1 MSSEEDLAAIRQ
13 RKIAELQA
21 QQAQQGQSAQ
31 AHAQAQ
37 AEAEAQKAALMRKIL
52 TPEARQRLQNV
63 KLVKP
68 EFAAQIE
75 LQLLQLAQS
84 GRVPLPINDE
94 LLKQLLAQIMG
105 QQSKRDI
112 SIRRV

>member
-1 MSSEEDLAAIRQ
+1 MSSEENLSAIRQ
-13 RKIAELQA
+13 RKMAELQA
-21 QQAQQGQSAQ
+21 QQAQQEQ
-31 AHAQAQ
+31 AAQAQ
-37 AEAEAQKAALMRKIL
+37 AEAKKTGLMRKIL

-63 KLVKP
+63 RLVKP

-75 LQLLQLAQS
+75 VQLLQLAQA

-94 LLKQLLAQIMG
+94 LLKQLLTQIQS
-105 QQSKRDI
+105 QQTKRKI

>member
-13 RKIAELQA
+13 RRMAELQA
-21 QQAQQGQSAQ
+21 QQAQQDQSAQ
-31 AHAQAQ
+31 AQAD
-37 AEAEAQKAALMRKIL
+37 AEAQKAVLMRKIL

-75 LQLLQLAQS
+75 LQLLQLAQA

-94 LLKQLLAQIMG
+94 LLKQLLTQIQS
-105 QQSKRDI
+105 QQTKRDI

>member
-1 MSSEEDLAAIRQ
+1 MSSEEDLSAIRQ
-13 RKIAELQA
+13 QRMAELR
-21 QQAQQGQSAQ
+21 AQQGQQEQ
-31 AHAQAQ
+31 AAQAQ
-37 AEAEAQKAALMRKIL
+37 AQAQADAEVQKAALMRKIL

-75 LQLLQLAQS
+75 VQLLQLAQS
-84 GRVPLPINDE
+84 GRVPLPVNDE
-94 LLKQLLAQIMG
+94 LLKQLLTQIQG
-105 QQSKRDI
+105 KQAKRDI